1 VPFPRPKKI
10 YDNEG
15 ALYDYAVRALSRKM
29 RSVAELKRLM
39 RPRVPEGELGELLVE
54 MVVRRLKDQNY
65 LNDSSYAAAYSSFRR
80 DNEKF
85 GPRRVITDLK
95 VKGVHGDVI
104 EKAVDDAYAAVNEEE
119 QARAF
124 LRRKRLKKP
133 ANNKD
138 AARIFRAL
146 VRAGFGA
153 GVSIRILKNWD
164 VEDEVLTA
172 LQEEDASREE

>member
-1 VPFPRPKKI
+1 
-10 YDNEG
+10 
-15 ALYDYAVRALSRKM
+15 M

-65 LNDSSYAAAYSSFRR
+65 LNDSSYATAYSSFRR

-85 GPRRVITDLK
+85 GRRRVITDLK

-104 EKAVDDAYAAVNEEE
+104 EKAVDDAFAGVNEEE

-124 LRRKRLKKP
+124 LRRKRLKQP

-138 AARIFRAL
+138 AARIYRAL

-153 GVSIRILKNWD
+153 GVSIRILKNWN

-172 LQEEDASREE
+172 LQEEDASRDE

>member
-1 VPFPRPKKI
+1 MPFPRPKKI
-10 YDNEG
+10 YDSED

-65 LNDSSYAAAYSSFRR
+65 LNDSSYATAYSSFRR

-85 GPRRVITDLK
+85 GRRRVITDLK

-104 EKAVDDAYAAVNEEE
+104 EKAVDDAFAGVNEEE

-124 LRRKRLKKP
+124 LRRKRLKQP

-138 AARIFRAL
+138 AARIYRAL

-153 GVSIRILKNWD
+153 GVSIRILKNWN

-172 LQEEDASREE
+172 LQEEDASRDE